1 MDMLSVSEWTVT
13 IMSVGQELLIV
24 LLCLILVILLTPGFL
39 DLLSP
44 YQSGTSVKKPVK
56 NTLIPLEST
65 KEKNV
70 KLPLSSKEEL

>member
-1 MDMLSVSEWTVT
+1 MDMLSVSALTVT
-13 IMSVGQELLIV
+13 IMSMGLELLIV
-24 LLCLILVILLTPGFL
+24 LLCLIVVVLLTPGFL

-70 KLPLSSKEEL
+70 KLPLSSKEE

>member
-1 MDMLSVSEWTVT
+1 MDMLSVSALTVT
-13 IMSVGQELLIV
+13 IMSVGLELLIV
-24 LLCLILVILLTPGFL
+24 LLCLIVVVLLTPGFL

-70 KLPLSSKEEL
+70 KLPLSSKEE